1 MVFEGDSVLIRGGV
15 AYLTALE
22 GKLFGAE
29 SARQVYDIVRE
40 GLDNLG
46 EEEWMKCVRD
56 VGKS

>member
-1 MVFEGDSVLIRGGV
+1 M

-29 SARQVYDIVRE
+29 SARQVYDIIRG

-46 EEEWMKCVRD
+46 EEEWMRVVRR